1 MTGNAM
7 NTETLENMPFDN
19 GDSVMTVER
28 ERVNIPP
35 SPKTVLATGLSPS
48 FISDLII
55 KHIYRYG
62 TICGYEIAEK
72 ICLPFPVI
80 DRILDEILENN
91 LAEKRGSRG
100 LGNSTDLFSLVEKG
114 RNYAQDLLELDTYTG
129 PAPVTLEQYTKHIQ
143 ETNLKGIT
151 VREAMLRD
159 AWKDII
165 LDESFYPVLGPAIR
179 SGTSCFLYGPPGTG
193 KTVLAK
199 SIARYLEYWCGYIA
213 IPYAII
219 VGGSIIRVYDPVY
232 HEQVQNTKSYGD
244 RFLLTENQD
253 RRWLIC
259 KRPSVISAGELTLD
273 MLDLRYNPITK
284 YYEAPLHLK
293 SNGGIFIIDDFGRQQ
308 IDPRN
313 LLNRWI
319 LPLEERIDFLTLH
332 TGKKFPIPFEQF
344 VIFATNLNPKQL
356 VDEAFL
362 RRIRYKIY
370 VGQITVNTYK
380 LIFDWECRKKNLVYN
395 SVDLDTIIEK
405 YYLKPNRMLR
415 ACDPRDITDRIVDY
429 CHYYE
434 LPLKISY
441 EIFDNTYAAYMAT
454 VVT

>member
-1 MTGNAM
+1 M

-159 AWKDII
+159 AW
-165 LDESFYPVLGPAIR
+165 
-179 SGTSCFLYGPPGTG
+179 
-193 KTVLAK
+193 
-199 SIARYLEYWCGYIA
+199 
-213 IPYAII
+213 
-219 VGGSIIRVYDPVY
+219 
-232 HEQVQNTKSYGD
+232 
-244 RFLLTENQD
+244 
-253 RRWLIC
+253 
-259 KRPSVISAGELTLD
+259 
-273 MLDLRYNPITK
+273 
-284 YYEAPLHLK
+284 
-293 SNGGIFIIDDFGRQQ
+293 
-308 IDPRN
+308 
-313 LLNRWI
+313 
-319 LPLEERIDFLTLH
+319 
-332 TGKKFPIPFEQF
+332 
-344 VIFATNLNPKQL
+344 
-356 VDEAFL
+356 
-362 RRIRYKIY
+362 
-370 VGQITVNTYK
+370 
-380 LIFDWECRKKNLVYN
+380 
-395 SVDLDTIIEK
+395 
-405 YYLKPNRMLR
+405 
-415 ACDPRDITDRIVDY
+415 
-429 CHYYE
+429 
-434 LPLKISY
+434 
-441 EIFDNTYAAYMAT
+441 
-454 VVT
+454 